1 MRVEIRGS
9 HPPSRKKDPEAHARW
24 KKEDPIWLLRQCLG
38 NRLRSKHWRTSHHAK
53 KKWLDAFN
61 ALARFSGE
69 AVDPPALVVVHH
81 ALPMHPDIDAPIKV
95 LLDAVQDKMFTNHD
109 DDAASVL
116 VVTREHARR
125 GAVDPHVIV
134 SATPLVCKGLDF
146 LDPAHDALAEAWRRH
161 NL

>member
-1 MRVEIRGS
+1 
-9 HPPSRKKDPEAHARW
+9 
-24 KKEDPIWLLRQCLG
+24 
-38 NRLRSKHWRTSHHAK
+38 
-53 KKWLDAFN
+53 
-61 ALARFSGE
+61 
-69 AVDPPALVVVHH
+69 
-81 ALPMHPDIDAPIKV
+81 MHPDIDAPIKV

>member
-1 MRVEIRGS
+1 MEIRGS

-61 ALARFSGE
+61 ALASFSGE

-95 LLDAVQDKMFTNHD
+95 LLAAVQDRMVTNQD
-109 DDAASVL
+109 DNAAAVL
-116 VVTREHARR
+116 VITREPARR
-125 GAVDPHVIV
+125 GKVDPHVTI
-134 SATPLVCKGLDF
+134 SATSLVCKGLDS
-146 LDPAHDALAEAWRRH
+146 LESAHDALAEAWRHH
-161 NL
+161 NT